1 MSEKKEKVEN
11 IENEDLKEYRNQ
23 FRECYTG

>member
-11 IENEDLKEYRNQ
+11 IVNEDLKETDNQ
-23 FRECYTG
+23 FRERYTG

>member
-11 IENEDLKEYRNQ
+11 KVNEDLKESENQ
-23 FRECYTG
+23 CRERYTG